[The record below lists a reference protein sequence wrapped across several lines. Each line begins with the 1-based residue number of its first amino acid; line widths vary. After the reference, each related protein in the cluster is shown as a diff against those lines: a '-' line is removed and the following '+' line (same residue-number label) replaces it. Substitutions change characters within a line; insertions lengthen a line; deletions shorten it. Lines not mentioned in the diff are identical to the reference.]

1 MSTPKIITLDADGVL
16 LDYSSAY
23 AKAWERYSG
32 LAPMEHQPYAYW
44 PMERWGVPRL
54 EGQDLVAFRR
64 QFDEA
69 FWGALPAIPGALQA
83 CQLLVQH
90 GYELVC
96 VTALDERFGQARR
109 HNLQSLGFPIKRV
122 ITTSMDAP
130 QGSPKAPVM
139 RALQPAAFVDD
150 FAPYFDGVAPGIHKA
165 LVMRDPYGSPNTP
178 EIVELA
184 DSSHPDLL
192 GFARWWVE
200 HQRG

>member
-109 HNLQSLGFPIKRV
+109 AQPTVPRISNQAGDHDQHGRTAGKPESTRDAGIATGGLCGRLRAIFRWSRPWDSQSLGHAR
-122 ITTSMDAP
+122 SL
-130 QGSPKAPVM
+130 
-139 RALQPAAFVDD
+139 RQP
-150 FAPYFDGVAPGIHKA
+150 
-165 LVMRDPYGSPNTP
+165 
-178 EIVELA
+178 E
-184 DSSHPDLL
+184 HP
-192 GFARWWVE
+192 
-200 HQRG
+200 

>member
-69 FWGALPAIPGALQA
+69 FWALFLPFQGH
-83 CQLLVQH
+83 C
-90 GYELVC
+90 
-96 VTALDERFGQARR
+96 
-109 HNLQSLGFPIKRV
+109 KR
-122 ITTSMDAP
+122 A
-130 QGSPKAPVM
+130 
-139 RALQPAAFVDD
+139 
-150 FAPYFDGVAPGIHKA
+150 
-165 LVMRDPYGSPNTP
+165 
-178 EIVELA
+178 
-184 DSSHPDLL
+184 SSSCNM
-192 GFARWWVE
+192 AMN
-200 HQRG
+200 

>member
-32 LAPMEHQPYAYW
+32 LA

-150 FAPYFDGVAPGIHKA
+150 FAPYFVGVAPGIHKA

-192 GFARWWVE
+192 GFARGCVE

>member
-1 MSTPKIITLDADGVL
+1 M
-16 LDYSSAY
+16 
-23 AKAWERYSG
+23 
-32 LAPMEHQPYAYW
+32 
-44 PMERWGVPRL
+44 
-54 EGQDLVAFRR
+54 
-64 QFDEA
+64 
-69 FWGALPAIPGALQA
+69 
-83 CQLLVQH
+83 
-90 GYELVC
+90 C

-150 FAPYFDGVAPGIHKA
+150 FAPYFVGVAPGIHKA

>member
-1 MSTPKIITLDADGVL
+1 MLTPKIITLDADGVL
-16 LDYSSAY
+16 LDYSASY

-32 LAPMEHQPYAYW
+32 LEPMEHQPHAYW
-44 PMERWGVPRL
+44 PMERWGAPLL
-54 EGQDLVAFRR
+54 EGSDLEDFRR
-64 QFDEA
+64 EFDEA

-109 HNLQSLGFPIKRV
+109 RNLQSLGFPIERV
-122 ITTSMDAP
+122 ITTSMDAS
-130 QGSPKAPVM
+130 QGSPKAPVL
-139 RALQPAAFVDD
+139 RALQPVAFVDD
-150 FAPYFDGVAPGIHKA
+150 FGPYFAGVAPEIHKA
-165 LVMRDPYGSPNTP
+165 LVMRNSYGSPNTP

-200 HQRG
+200 RQRG